1 MDKEYTENDGKYKQL
16 SAEERGKIEAYR
28 SLNCSIS
35 KIAVLMKRS
44 KSTVCEEIKRGKY
57 NGKYTARTA
66 QTGRKKDEE
75 SRTNT
80 RNGGTPNF

>member
-35 KIAVLMKRS
+35 EIASLIKCS
-44 KSTVCEEIKRGKY
+44 KSTICEEIKQGKY
-57 NGKYTARTA
+57 NGNTVRT
-66 QTGRKKDEE
+66 D
-75 SRTNT
+75 
-80 RNGGTPNF
+80 